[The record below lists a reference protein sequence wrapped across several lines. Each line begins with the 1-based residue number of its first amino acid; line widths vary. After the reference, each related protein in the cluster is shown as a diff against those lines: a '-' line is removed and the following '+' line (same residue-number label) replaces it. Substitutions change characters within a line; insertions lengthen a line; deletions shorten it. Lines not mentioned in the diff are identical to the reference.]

1 MNYVFFGTPE
11 FAIIILKTLI
21 EAGLM
26 PALVV
31 TAPDKPQGRG
41 NMLTPPPVKTLAE
54 DYGISFAQPATLKN
68 NDDLVSTITK
78 IHPDLFVVA
87 AYGKIIPKIL
97 LDIPR
102 KGAINVHPSL
112 LPRYRGPSPIQAAIL
127 NGDEV
132 TGVSIMLLDEEMDH
146 GPILAVQELGI
157 SKFYA
162 TELQDQ
168 LAHLGAQ
175 LLIETIPK
183 WLSSDEIA
191 PQPQDHAKAT
201 YTKMITKEDGRID
214 WHRSAEAIERMI
226 RAYTP
231 WPSAWTTLKQGGK
244 NLRVKILNVSL
255 EGATSDSEERRSDPK
270 PGTIIKQNSDLLV
283 ACGEGVLLVERLQAE
298 GGKPMSGAVFL
309 NGLRDASV
317 IFGI

>member
-112 LPRYRGPSPIQAAIL
+112 LPQYRGPSPIQAA
-127 NGDEV
+127 
-132 TGVSIMLLDEEMDH
+132 
-146 GPILAVQELGI
+146 
-157 SKFYA
+157 
-162 TELQDQ
+162 
-168 LAHLGAQ
+168 
-175 LLIETIPK
+175 
-183 WLSSDEIA
+183 
-191 PQPQDHAKAT
+191 
-201 YTKMITKEDGRID
+201 
-214 WHRSAEAIERMI
+214 
-226 RAYTP
+226 
-231 WPSAWTTLKQGGK
+231 
-244 NLRVKILNVSL
+244 
-255 EGATSDSEERRSDPK
+255 
-270 PGTIIKQNSDLLV
+270 
-283 ACGEGVLLVERLQAE
+283 
-298 GGKPMSGAVFL
+298 
-309 NGLRDASV
+309 
-317 IFGI
+317 